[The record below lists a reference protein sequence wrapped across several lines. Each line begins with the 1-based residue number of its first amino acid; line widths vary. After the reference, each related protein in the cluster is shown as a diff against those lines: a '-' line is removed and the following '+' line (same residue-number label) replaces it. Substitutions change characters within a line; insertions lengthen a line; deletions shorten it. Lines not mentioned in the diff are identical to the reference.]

1 MCGMEYAALINK
13 MVFPGIQ
20 GGPLM
25 HIIAAKAVCFKEALG
40 EEFKGYQSQIIKNA
54 KALALELMNLGF
66 NLVSGG
72 TDNHLLLID
81 LSDKEITGCEAEE
94 LLGRAGI
101 VVNKNAIPF
110 DPRPPAIT
118 SGIRLGTPALT
129 SRGMKEDQMLEIARM
144 ISEILGN
151 RGGEEVILRV
161 AQRVRELSSTFPVYE
176 SNLV

>member
-1 MCGMEYAALINK
+1 M
-13 MVFPGIQ
+13 
-20 GGPLM
+20 
-25 HIIAAKAVCFKEALG
+25 G
-40 EEFKGYQSQIIKNA
+40 EEFKGYQSQIIKNDR
-54 KALALELMNLGF
+54 ALALELMNLGF

-81 LSDKEITGCEAEE
+81 LSDKGISGRKAEE
-94 LLGRAGI
+94 FLGRAGI

-144 ISEILGN
+144 ISDILGN
-151 RGGEEVILRV
+151 RGGHEAILGV
-161 AQRVRELSSTFPVYE
+161 AQRVRELCSAFPVYE
-176 SNLV
+176 SQ